1 MAPFTKA
8 SQLAQAR
15 FAELRSSLS
24 PRIENLRDQLAH
36 IEALPQLTLLGLIT
50 GILAGLIIVLF
61 RWVIDIPLAL
71 SLPDHGE
78 NFEALPMS
86 YRFLLPVIGGLLLG
100 LILQRINMS
109 YHATGIGH
117 VLDRLQNHQGRM
129 PLGNFI
135 HQFGGG
141 ALSLLTGHSVGRE
154 GPAIHLG
161 AGCGSLLGQWLRLP
175 NNSLRPLAG
184 CGVAAAIA
192 ASFNTPMAGVI
203 FAMEVVMM
211 EYTIAGFIPVILAA
225 VAGTTITHLVFGPD
239 ITFITPQMVMGNT
252 FELPFMA
259 FTGLIVAVFA
269 AGFIRLQAL
278 CCKQSLKRPVWLRFL
293 VAGMITGLL
302 AIWFPQIMG
311 VGYDTIS
318 AALAGELG
326 FGLLIAI
333 VIAKLVASGVSLG
346 VGMPGGVVGPCL
358 VMGAALGGAVGLVA
372 HALMPTSASAVGFY
386 VILGMGAMMGAV
398 LNAPLAAMM
407 AILELTYNPYI
418 IFPSMLVVV
427 AACLTTRWVFRC
439 DGLFQTLLRI
449 QGKYR
454 EPLNPEFGMMQQML
468 SRSGVRG
475 IMDRHFVHSPRQLL
489 LQDAQ
494 ILLQRRPHWILIED
508 ETILLHPADLAHHL
522 EQQAQDEAGTDA
534 PQLDLLELPARRLQL
549 AAISIEANLFE
560 ALQIMKAAQADAL
573 YVTSANIH
581 GDEVK
586 PLSHV
591 KGHVKGIV
599 TRDQLENYY
608 RI

>member
-1 MAPFTKA
+1 MVLFTKA
-8 SQLAQAR
+8 SQITHAR
-15 FAELRSSLS
+15 LQVLRSRLSLKA
-24 PRIENLRDQLAH
+24 ENLRDQLAH
-36 IEALPQLTLLGLIT
+36 IDALPQLTLLGLIT

-61 RWVIDIPLAL
+61 RWVIDIPLGL

-78 NFEALPMS
+78 NFEALS
-86 YRFLLPVIGGLLLG
+86 SSSRFLLPVIGGLLLG
-100 LILQRINMS
+100 LILQKVNKL
-109 YHATGIGH
+109 YHPAGIGH
-117 VLDRLQNHQGRM
+117 VLDRIQNHQGRM

-135 HQFGGG
+135 NQFGGG
-141 ALSLLTGHSVGRE
+141 ALCLLAGQSVGRE
-154 GPAIHLG
+154 GPAVHLG

-239 ITFITPQMVMGNT
+239 ITFITPQTVMGNI

-259 FTGLIVAVFA
+259 FTGLVVAVFA
-269 AGFIRLQAL
+269 AAFIRHQAL
-278 CCKQSLKRPVWLRFL
+278 CCKQSLERPIWLRFL
-293 VAGMITGLL
+293 FAGVITGLL
-302 AIWFPQIMG
+302 ALWFPQIMG

-318 AALAGELG
+318 ASIAGDLG
-326 FGLLIAI
+326 LGLLIAI
-333 VIAKLVASGVSLG
+333 VIAKLIATGVSLG

-358 VMGAALGGAVGLVA
+358 VMGATLGGAVGVIA
-372 HALMPTSASAVGFY
+372 HILMPGSASDVGFY

-407 AILELTYNPYI
+407 AIMELTYNPHI

-454 EPLNPEFGMMQQML
+454 EPLNPEFGMIHQML

-475 IMDRHFVHSPRQLL
+475 MMDRHFVRSARQLDQRHAQTL
-489 LQDAQ
+489 LQHH
-494 ILLQRRPHWILIED
+494 PHWILIED
-508 ETILLHPADLAHHL
+508 EIILLHPADLVHYL
-522 EQQAQDEAGTDA
+522 EQHPLDEHSEESSL
-534 PQLDLLELPARRLQL
+534 LDLLELPARRLQL
-549 AAISIEANLFE
+549 AAVSIEANLYE
-560 ALQIMKAAQADAL
+560 ALQTMNAAQADAI
-573 YVTSANIH
+573 YITSADIH
-581 GDEVK
+581 SDEVK
-586 PLSHV
+586 RV
-591 KGHVKGIV
+591 DKIKGIV
-599 TRDQLENYY
+599 TRDKLENYY